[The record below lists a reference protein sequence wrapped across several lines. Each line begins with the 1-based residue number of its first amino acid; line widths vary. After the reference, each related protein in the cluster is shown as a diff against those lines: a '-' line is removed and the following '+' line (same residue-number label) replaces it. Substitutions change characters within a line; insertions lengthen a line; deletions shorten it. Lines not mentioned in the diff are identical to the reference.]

1 MKLKFERERE
11 IEGLVRGVK
20 VYEIKPCKR
29 TLNFN
34 GGRKLTLPLPN
45 LVFIIQYNILNGKYI
60 YTHLRLYCSKEPL
73 SSKNNDLYHFITD
86 ASGHVCTDHKYDFA
100 IFLSSEELCE
110 FIINHWFE
118 LTHFFE
124 LDPLVDDEKEEFKY
138 SFNDMPLSSIKK
150 IYLSRLL
157 KERRNFSDYN
167 INYFERLKG
176 SLTNLLGLTEEEKG
190 LIKE

>member
-11 IEGLVRGVK
+11 IAGRVRGVK
-20 VYEIKPCKR
+20 VCEIKPCKR

-45 LVFIIQYNILNGKYI
+45 LVFIIQYDILNGKYI
-60 YTHLRLYCSKEPL
+60 YTHLSLYCSKEPL

-86 ASGHVCTDHKYDFA
+86 ASGHVCTDHKYDLA
-100 IFLSSEELCE
+100 IFSSSEELCE
-110 FIINHWFE
+110 FVINHWFE
-118 LTHFFE
+118 LTHFLE
-124 LDPLVDDEKEEFKY
+124 LDPLVDDEKEEFEY
-138 SFNDMPLSSIKK
+138 SFNAIPLSSIKK
-150 IYLSRLL
+150 IYLSSLL

-167 INYFERLKG
+167 INYFERPNG
-176 SLTNLLGLTEEEKG
+176 SLTNLLKLTKEEKG

>member
-1 MKLKFERERE
+1 MKLKFERESKLNNPHQN
-11 IEGLVRGVK
+11 IVYGVK

-45 LVFIIQYNILNGKYI
+45 LVFIVQYEIKNEKFI
-60 YTHLRLYCSKEPL
+60 YRHLSLYCSKEPL

-86 ASGHVCTDHKYDFA
+86 ASGYVCTDHKYDGATFS
-100 IFLSSEELCE
+100 SSEELCE
-110 FIINHWFE
+110 FVINHWFE
-118 LTHFFE
+118 LTHFLE
-124 LDPLVDDEKEEFKY
+124 LDALVDDEKEEFKY

-157 KERRNFSDYN
+157 NKRSNVSDYN
-167 INYFERLKG
+167 INYFERPKSSLINFLQLK
-176 SLTNLLGLTEEEKG
+176 E
-190 LIKE
+190 